1 MEAISV
7 RKAQALIRSV
17 ETLGS
22 VQSLKQFPSAVFS
35 ALGEIIEG
43 AVFSLVTINL
53 KTGEVVS
60 EASDNVLM
68 LLEINNR
75 IMEMRSANRAI
86 PTVLPGAKGLIRF
99 TACTCQWQFE
109 QTPLHADGL
118 VPASVRQQTVVTL
131 DIPGYNASVTVNRDT
146 DFSDEETIL
155 LSLAVPHLALVHR
168 NLQRL
173 ESLRE
178 AAKQVIPGPNDLE
191 RVGLTSREAE
201 VLHWAMKGKQDGAI
215 AGILM
220 ISVRTVHQ
228 HVAHILR
235 KLQSESRA
243 SAGYEAMLKLK
254 ELGSDSQAV

>member
-22 VQSLKQFPSAVFS
+22 VQSLKQCPSAVFS
-35 ALGEIIEG
+35 ALGEIIGG

-99 TACTCQWQFE
+99 TDCTCQW
-109 QTPLHADGL
+109 TPLHADGL

-155 LSLAVPHLALVHR
+155 LSLAVPHLALAHR

-173 ESLRE
+173 ESLR
-178 AAKQVIPGPNDLE
+178 AVADQVIPGPQDLE
-191 RVGLTSREAE
+191 RIGLTPREAE
-201 VLHWAMKGKQDGAI
+201 VLHWVMKGKQDAVI
-215 AGILM
+215 AGILK
-220 ISVRTVHQ
+220 ISIRTVHQ
-228 HVAHILR
+228 HIAHILR
-235 KLQSESRA
+235 KLRAESRS
-243 SAGYEAMLKLK
+243 SAGYEAMMKLK
-254 ELGSDSQAV
+254 GLESHPRTG

>member
-99 TACTCQWQFE
+99 TDCTCQW
-109 QTPLHADGL
+109 TPLHADGL

-155 LSLAVPHLALVHR
+155 LSLAVPHLALAYR

-254 ELGSDSQAV
+254 ALGSDSQAV